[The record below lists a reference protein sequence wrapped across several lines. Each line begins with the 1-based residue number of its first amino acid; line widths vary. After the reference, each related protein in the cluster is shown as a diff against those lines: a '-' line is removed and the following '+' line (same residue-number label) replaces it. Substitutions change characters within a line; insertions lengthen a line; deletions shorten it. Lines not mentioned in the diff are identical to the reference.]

1 MKFFDKIASETIK
14 HPIIWLSA
22 PLWVG
27 AIVISLVFLVALLSL
42 GMIGGVLMWLLSF
55 ITPIA
60 MFSAPLPAVS
70 LILKKPWNNLA
81 RYSVAFGV
89 YILLWSASI
98 AITALTPWLLL
109 YAQKS

>member
-27 AIVISLVFLVALLSL
+27 AIVLSLVFLVALLGS
-42 GMIGGVLMWLLSF
+42 GVIGGALMGLLSF
-55 ITPIA
+55 VTPIA

-70 LILKKPWNNLA
+70 LILKKPWNKLA
-81 RYSVAFGV
+81 RYAAAFGV
-89 YILLWSASI
+89 YVLLWSVSI
-98 AITALTPWLLL
+98 TITAITPWLLL
-109 YAQKS
+109 YAEKG